1 MICKL
6 YIEYYFA
13 VPANSKFQFLRAT
26 VSKIRSP
33 AQAVNTKINLR
44 EILSISNFVN
54 FSQSVSGSDAVS
66 K

>member
-6 YIEYYFA
+6 YI
-13 VPANSKFQFLRAT
+13 ANSKFQFLCAT

-44 EILSISNFVN
+44 EIVHAIGLTN
-54 FSQSVSGSDAVS
+54 
-66 K
+66 KL